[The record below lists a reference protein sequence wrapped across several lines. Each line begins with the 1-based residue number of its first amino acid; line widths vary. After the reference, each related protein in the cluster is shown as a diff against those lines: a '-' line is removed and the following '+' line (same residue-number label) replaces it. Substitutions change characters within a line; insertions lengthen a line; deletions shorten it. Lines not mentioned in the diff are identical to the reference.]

1 MHPTQSTF
9 SQTHSSRPQ
18 NPSTTNAYDTLES
31 IRILV
36 GLDVDL
42 LLYELSQKGF
52 DPAHQDKRFRD
63 SFIQNQAQT
72 LESEDYTQDVETSF
86 ALLQDLL
93 KSNKIQIR
101 IVREKNVHAK
111 FYVFSSSPIQ
121 SHTHDAKL
129 YNGSLIVGSSNLT
142 YNGLEKNY
150 EVNLLTTE
158 SNDITYALSEFNRLW
173 DNAVL
178 ITAQDIQSCT
188 TQSYLPILSP
198 KDLYYKL
205 LLSHF
210 GEESLTTDNSI
221 ESLFKGYTAYN
232 YQIHAIQEGIAK
244 LKKYN
249 GFFLSDVVGLGKT
262 LIASII
268 AQKCRKDGIIKG
280 KILIITPPALKKSW
294 KKHFDDI
301 HITNYDITTHDS
313 LHKLSKDEIAQ
324 IELIIIDESH
334 NFRTSKTNRYQALQ
348 NLCKTPY
355 HVPTSFENRKIMLLS
370 ATPQNN
376 SPEDIKNQVYL
387 FCNPR
392 HSGIEGVENLE
403 HFFSPLIKQFNAIK
417 TELKKL
423 YQQKPSPKDQ
433 IQEQHK
439 KLEEINSTL
448 REKLLTHI
456 MIRRTR
462 GDIQALYIDDMKAQN
477 LKFPRIEKPKDLTYD
492 LDSIS
497 KHLATHTLTI
507 LNFDEGDKNQSGF
520 TYARYLIFP
529 HLTGIGRQKYMK
541 AYGREG
547 ADGEDF
553 LMKSTHQLQQFI
565 KQILFKR
572 FDSSIAAFKSTLEKQ
587 ITSHNV
593 LLRMFANKHIYI
605 PKYYDNRDKLY
616 EAVLSEND
624 EDLEKFLEERED
636 DFIALEVEDFTPNFT
651 LKLEKDK
658 ALLQN
663 LLLQWQQV
671 EIDPKLDVL
680 KDFLNVN
687 QHHKMVLF
695 TEAKTTADYLED
707 TLKNSVFKDRILN
720 ISAANKDSLED
731 DIRANFDAN
740 YPKEWQKDD
749 YSLIVST
756 DVLAEGVNLH
766 RADIIINYDTP
777 YNATRLMQRIGRIN
791 RIGTSFEFIH
801 IYNFKPT
808 HLANEIINI
817 NAIAHSKIQSF
828 HFALG
833 EDSAIYDENE
843 IVESKQLYNLI
854 NQSNQ
859 EQSKD
864 TEYLKD
870 LRKLHDKDPKA
881 FMRIK
886 ALPLKS
892 RSIIE
897 STQNESYAYIAHT
910 HTPHK
915 TQATRFYPYHIATN
929 TQSLINEPEVSSSDF
944 YSIADFLKAHFNA
957 KILKPTQEQLK
968 EHYSHI
974 NAALKRHEQ
983 DLKDKPE
990 LNAQEN
996 KLNPKDR
1003 QAIAKIRYC
1012 KELDESVRESLINA
1026 LKNGSHTHLSKEI
1039 VKTQDE
1045 NLAQTL
1051 KDLAEKYALAANTNE
1066 YNQDS
1071 SIYTPPQ
1078 IQLSIST
1085 FTKGSKNE

>member
-1 MHPTQSTF
+1 M
-9 SQTHSSRPQ
+9 
-18 NPSTTNAYDTLES
+18 
-31 IRILV
+31 
-36 GLDVDL
+36 
-42 LLYELSQKGF
+42 
-52 DPAHQDKRFRD
+52 
-63 SFIQNQAQT
+63 
-72 LESEDYTQDVETSF
+72 
-86 ALLQDLL
+86 
-93 KSNKIQIR
+93 
-101 IVREKNVHAK
+101 
-111 FYVFSSSPIQ
+111 
-121 SHTHDAKL
+121 
-129 YNGSLIVGSSNLT
+129 
-142 YNGLEKNY
+142 
-150 EVNLLTTE
+150 
-158 SNDITYALSEFNRLW
+158 
-173 DNAVL
+173 
-178 ITAQDIQSCT
+178 
-188 TQSYLPILSP
+188 
-198 KDLYYKL
+198 
-205 LLSHF
+205 
-210 GEESLTTDNSI
+210 
-221 ESLFKGYTAYN
+221 
-232 YQIHAIQEGIAK
+232 
-244 LKKYN
+244 
-249 GFFLSDVVGLGKT
+249 
-262 LIASII
+262 
-268 AQKCRKDGIIKG
+268 
-280 KILIITPPALKKSW
+280 
-294 KKHFDDI
+294 
-301 HITNYDITTHDS
+301 
-313 LHKLSKDEIAQ
+313 
-324 IELIIIDESH
+324 
-334 NFRTSKTNRYQALQ
+334 
-348 NLCKTPY
+348 
-355 HVPTSFENRKIMLLS
+355 
-370 ATPQNN
+370 
-376 SPEDIKNQVYL
+376 
-387 FCNPR
+387 
-392 HSGIEGVENLE
+392 
-403 HFFSPLIKQFNAIK
+403 
-417 TELKKL
+417 
-423 YQQKPSPKDQ
+423 
-433 IQEQHK
+433 
-439 KLEEINSTL
+439 
-448 REKLLTHI
+448 
-456 MIRRTR
+456 
-462 GDIQALYIDDMKAQN
+462 
-477 LKFPRIEKPKDLTYD
+477 
-492 LDSIS
+492 
-497 KHLATHTLTI
+497 
-507 LNFDEGDKNQSGF
+507 
-520 TYARYLIFP
+520 
-529 HLTGIGRQKYMK
+529 
-541 AYGREG
+541 
-547 ADGEDF
+547 
-553 LMKSTHQLQQFI
+553 
-565 KQILFKR
+565 
-572 FDSSIAAFKSTLEKQ
+572 
-587 ITSHNV
+587 
-593 LLRMFANKHIYI
+593 
-605 PKYYDNRDKLY
+605 
-616 EAVLSEND
+616 
-624 EDLEKFLEERED
+624 
-636 DFIALEVEDFTPNFT
+636 
-651 LKLEKDK
+651 
-658 ALLQN
+658 
-663 LLLQWQQV
+663 

-915 TQATRFYPYHIATN
+915 TQTTRFYPYHIATN

-1012 KELDESVRESLINA
+1012 KESDESVRESLINA